1 MLLNVNECMELK
13 VQTSSNGMIGI
24 SLELLWSVVV
34 YAPSQ
39 AFFSCYVHDYMY
51 SNRVTQ
57 LHTVPLVLLLFKFKQ
72 PTHFAAENELA
83 KTSYHDFPN
92 KHNIMIH
99 NPVI

>member
-1 MLLNVNECMELK
+1 MLLMNAWDRKFKQALTGSHLNYCDPW
-13 VQTSSNGMIGI
+13 I
-24 SLELLWSVVV
+24 V

-39 AFFSCYVHDYMY
+39 AGFSVAMYMTTCI
-51 SNRVTQ
+51 VTQ
-57 LHTVPLVLLLFKFKQ
+57 LHTVPLVLFLFKFKQ
-72 PTHFAAENELA
+72 PTHFVAENELA